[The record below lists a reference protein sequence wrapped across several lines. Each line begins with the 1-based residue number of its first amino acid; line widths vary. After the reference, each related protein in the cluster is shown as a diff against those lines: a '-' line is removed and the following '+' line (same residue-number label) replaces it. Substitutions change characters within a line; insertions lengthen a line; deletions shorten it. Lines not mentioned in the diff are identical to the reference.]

1 MSARRPARADRF
13 CAPAPARPPPPR
25 GQNPAVPVY
34 FFHRSGPARGGS
46 PPAPSC
52 PACAAGRGE
61 TPRIS
66 GGFARSLPRRLG
78 APIHTNRLQKNG
90 KYSWNVHCNF
100 SQSSPFCSIMN
111 HRHSRGPGRARAPGG
126 GVGRT
131 FSGQIVPFVHR
142 SRFPSPVF
150 RLPGTRTIPP
160 PGRRRADASVVSFVR
175 PLHAERLRPQAPPGV
190 QHHIGKGECL

>member
-1 MSARRPARADRF
+1 MSAPRPAAKTLPYRHTFSIGPGLRAGEARPRRPAPRA
-13 CAPAPARPPPPR
+13 P
-25 GQNPAVPVY
+25 Q
-34 FFHRSGPARGGS
+34 
-46 PPAPSC
+46 
-52 PACAAGRGE
+52 AGE
-61 TPRIS
+61 NPRIS
-66 GGFARSLPRRLG
+66 GGFARSPPRRPG
-78 APIHTNRLQKNG
+78 APIHINRLQKNG

-111 HRHSRGPGRARAPGG
+111 YRHSRGPGRARAPGG

-150 RLPGTRTIPP
+150 RLPGTRAIPP
-160 PGRRRADASVVSFVR
+160 PGRRRADASFVLFVC